1 MKIVI
6 AGGGKVGYTIAKY
19 LSVENSDVVVIDKRD
34 AAIERI
40 NNNLDVMCIKGSCT
54 SLKVL
59 MEAGVNESDIFIAV
73 TDSDELNMLCS
84 LAAKKLGSKYTVARV
99 RNPEFDQD
107 INLLTEAIG
116 IDLVINPEK
125 EAAIEISKLIKFPKA
140 CAVDEFS
147 NGRVNLI
154 GFDIVDELLYLTGK
168 RISDIDCIRG
178 TILVCAVEHDDKL
191 IIPNGDYIFG
201 DNDRVYIIGEHKDIQ
216 SFFKRIKRYNKKV
229 RTAMIVGGGKISYY
243 LAKIIT
249 EAGVNSK
256 IIEINKDKCEELTEL
271 LPNSIVINGD
281 GLDEQLLLS
290 ENLTNADSFITLT
303 DRDEDNLIAGLFA
316 SRMNVGNIITKITRD
331 NYMAISKSIGINSV
345 ISPKAVTANKII
357 KYARSI
363 KGSKGSDIEN
373 IYKIC
378 NDKAEAI
385 EFIVGNGCR
394 NLGIKFKNVQFKE
407 NFIVALIVR
416 NKEIIIPTGDDYL
429 QIHDRVIIVNSDE
442 KPVELNDI
450 FLGGEK

>member
-6 AGGGKVGYTIAKY
+6 AGGGKVGYAIAKY

-34 AAIERI
+34 VAIERI

-84 LAAKKLGSKYTVARV
+84 LAAKKLGSKYIVSRV
-99 RNPEFDQD
+99 RNPEFDED

-140 CAVDEFS
+140 FAVDDFS

-154 GFDIVDELLYLTGK
+154 GFDIANDEYLKGRK
-168 RISDIDCIRG
+168 ISDIDCIRG
-178 TILVCAVEHDDKL
+178 TILVCAVERDDDL
-191 IIPNGDYIFG
+191 IIPNGDYVFG

-216 SFFKRIKRYNKKV
+216 NFFKKIKRYNKKV

-243 LAKIIT
+243 LSKIIT
-249 EAGVNSK
+249 DAGVNSK
-256 IIEINKDKCEELTEL
+256 IIEIDKTKCDELTEL

-290 ENLTNADSFITLT
+290 ENLTSADSFITLT

-316 SRMNVGNIITKITRD
+316 RKMNVGNIITKITRD
-331 NYMAISKSIGINSV
+331 NYYALSKNIGINSV

-363 KGSKGSDIEN
+363 KGSKENDIEN

-378 NDKAEAI
+378 NDKAEAV
-385 EFIVGNGCR
+385 EFIVGSGCK
-394 NLGIKFKNVQFKE
+394 NLGVEFKNVQFRD

-429 QIHDRVIIVNSDE
+429 QIDDRVIIVNSDE
-442 KPVELNDI
+442 NPVELNDI

>member
-19 LSVENSDVVVIDKRD
+19 LSVENSDVVIIDKRD
-34 AAIERI
+34 DAIERI

-73 TDSDELNMLCS
+73 TNSDELNMLCS
-84 LAAKKLGSKYTVARV
+84 LAAKKLGAKYIVSRV
-99 RNPEFDQD
+99 RNPEFDED

-125 EAAIEISKLIKFPKA
+125 EAAIEISKLIKFPTA
-140 CAVDEFS
+140 FAVDDFT

-154 GFDIVDELLYLTGK
+154 GFDIGNDVYLKGRK
-168 RISDIDCIRG
+168 ISDIDCIRG
-178 TILVCAVEHDDKL
+178 TILVCAVEREDGL
-191 IIPNGDYIFG
+191 IIPNGDYVFG

-216 SFFKRIKRYNKKV
+216 SFFKKIKRFNKKV

-243 LAKIIT
+243 LAKIIN

-256 IIEINKDKCEELTEL
+256 IIEIDKEKCDDLTSL

-281 GLDEQLLLS
+281 GLDEELLLS
-290 ENLTNADSFITLT
+290 ENLTSADSFITLT

-316 SRMNVGNIITKITRD
+316 SRMKVGNIVTKITRD
-331 NYMAISKSIGINSV
+331 NYMALSKSIGINSV

-357 KYARSI
+357 KYARSF
-363 KGSKGSDIEN
+363 KGSKEYDIEN

-378 NDKAEAI
+378 NDKAEAV
-385 EFIVGNGCR
+385 EFIVGKGCK
-394 NLGIKFKNVQFKE
+394 NLGVKFKDVRFRE

-429 QIHDRVIIVNSDE
+429 QIDDRVIIVNSDE
-442 KPVELNDI
+442 NPVELNDI